1 MSFSPP
7 DWREALAYPSPET
20 QPDLAFWAWQFL
32 RRNPGYQA
40 EWTSYVASL
49 AEMVVRV
56 PELGHF
62 VKAHCSPQSDSS
74 SDDAKVRNEF
84 LDIKVLGLLLNQ
96 PEFHVID
103 SSLEEDGR
111 RWSRNKEFVL
121 GDRWG
126 IDRLQHPGMDTL
138 RSPNRFLCDGG
149 HACFVGYDR
158 SNVDDAN
165 YALLK
170 FDLRLPVDALR
181 SQFETLLQERA
192 RRIEK
197 GYLVCYEGRPQR
209 ALANYGSYL
218 RVLDAITAQAKVSDI
233 ATVLLPHQDAEGA
246 KKVIRNWS
254 IAATKI
260 RDDTYRTLPASVNR

>member
-32 RRNPGYQA
+32 RRNPDYQA
-40 EWTSYVASL
+40 EWSSYVAGL

-56 PELGHF
+56 PQLGDF
-62 VKAHCSPQSDSS
+62 VEAHCSPQADASRDA
-74 SDDAKVRNEF
+74 AKVRNEF
-84 LDIKVLGLLLNQ
+84 LDISVLRLLLNQ

-103 SSLEEDGR
+103 STSDESGR

-126 IDRLQHPGMDTL
+126 IERLQHPGLDTL
-138 RSPNRFLCDGG
+138 RSPNRFQCDGG
-149 HACFVGYDR
+149 RTWFVGYDR

-181 SQFETLLQERA
+181 SQFETLLRERT
-192 RRIEK
+192 RRIDD
-197 GYLVCYEGRPQR
+197 GFVVCYEGRPQR

-218 RVLDAITAQAKVSDI
+218 RVLDATTAQATVSDI

-246 KKVIRNWS
+246 KKVIRNWT

-260 RDDTYRTLPASVNR
+260 RDDTYRTLPASINK